1 MLICGGGFC
10 GGQLPQVETKPIL
23 VTGAHRSGTT
33 WVGRM
38 LAEAPNVVYIREPF
52 NVANPPG
59 RGICNLRTELW
70 FQYIALRERTSLH
83 SPLSR
88 TVALDYDLRAAL
100 RCSSSLADA
109 YKAMLEYLRFR
120 RHRRAGA
127 RALIKDPLAV
137 FSAEWLASAFDMNV
151 IVMVRHPVAFVGS
164 IRKLNWSHPFRDF
177 LRQPRLVD
185 DLLSPFRAE
194 IEWFAA
200 SERPVID
207 QAVLLWRLIYHTVL
221 GYRERHPKWIFLRHE
236 DISRDPV
243 RSFAELF
250 ARLHLPFLPE
260 VQAAIET
267 HSSEHNLAQPSEGAA
282 SHHSIVR
289 HSRANLASWRSRLAP
304 AEIKRVRRAVGPIA
318 CQLYPEEPW

>member
-1 MLICGGGFC
+1 MLLRYDRRLRARVTRAGE
-10 GGQLPQVETKPIL
+10 VAARPIL

-38 LAEAPNVVYIREPF
+38 LAQAPNVLYIREPF
-52 NVANPPG
+52 NVTDPPG

-70 FQYIALRERTSLH
+70 FQYIALRERTS
-83 SPLSR
+83 SPQ
-88 TVALDYDLRAAL
+88 AAEQDHCPGLRSPRGL
-100 RCSSSLADA
+100 CGCSSSFADT

-137 FSAEWLASAFDMNV
+137 FSAEWLASAFDMHV

-200 SERPVID
+200 AERPVLD

-221 GYRERHPKWIFLRHE
+221 GYRERHPEWIFLRHE

-243 RSFAELF
+243 A
-250 ARLHLPFLPE
+250 ALPSCSPGLNCRFRPKC
-260 VQAAIET
+260 
-267 HSSEHNLAQPSEGAA
+267 
-282 SHHSIVR
+282 R
-289 HSRANLASWRSRLAP
+289 RRSRPTAATTTL
-304 AEIKRVRRAVGPIA
+304 RSLRRARYRTIP
-318 CQLYPEEPW
+318 